1 MKDNVEVLYKDI
13 INLERPRPMFR
24 EQMKLENRAK
34 IFLPFAALKGFE
46 EEIEKR
52 KNEQVLRI
60 RNKHVMRSFK
70 RGQKAV
76 L

>member
-1 MKDNVEVLYKDI
+1 MKVNVEVLYKDI

-46 EEIEKR
+46 EEIERR
-52 KNEQVLRI
+52 KEHFI
-60 RNKHVMRSFK
+60 SSIK
-70 RGQKAV
+70 
-76 L
+76 

>member
-46 EEIEKR
+46 EEIERR
-52 KNEQVLRI
+52 KEHSI
-60 RNKHVMRSFK
+60 SSIK
-70 RGQKAV
+70 
-76 L
+76 

>member
-13 INLERPRPMFR
+13 INLERPRPAFR
-24 EQMKLENRAK
+24 ERMKLENRAK

-70 RGQKAV
+70 RRKDV

>member
-1 MKDNVEVLYKDI
+1 MKDNVEILYKDV

-46 EEIEKR
+46 EEIERR
-52 KNEQVLRI
+52 KEHFI
-60 RNKHVMRSFK
+60 SSIK
-70 RGQKAV
+70 
-76 L
+76 

>member
-52 KNEQVLRI
+52 KKQFI
-60 RNKHVMRSFK
+60 SSIK
-70 RGQKAV
+70 
-76 L
+76 

>member
-13 INLERPRPMFR
+13 INLERPRPAFR
-24 EQMKLENRAK
+24 ERMKLENRAK

-52 KNEQVLRI
+52 KNE
-60 RNKHVMRSFK
+60 HVIQSFK
-70 RGQKAV
+70 RGRKAV
-76 L
+76 LKMRGWS

>member
-13 INLERPRPMFR
+13 INLERPRPAFR
-24 EQMKLENRAK
+24 ERMKLENRAK

-52 KNEQVLRI
+52 KNEQVFRI
-60 RNKHVMRSFK
+60 NEHVIQSFK
-70 RGQKAV
+70 RERKDV

>member
-13 INLERPRPMFR
+13 INLERPRPMLR

-46 EEIEKR
+46 EEIERR
-52 KNEQVLRI
+52 KEHFI
-60 RNKHVMRSFK
+60 SSIK
-70 RGQKAV
+70 
-76 L
+76 

>member
-1 MKDNVEVLYKDI
+1 MKDNVEILYKDI

-46 EEIEKR
+46 EEIERRKEHFISSIKYAKPRSSGMKR
-52 KNEQVLRI
+52 KN
-60 RNKHVMRSFK
+60 
-70 RGQKAV
+70 
-76 L
+76 

>member
-13 INLERPRPMFR
+13 IKLERPRPMFR

-52 KNEQVLRI
+52 KKQFI
-60 RNKHVMRSFK
+60 SSIK
-70 RGQKAV
+70 
-76 L
+76 

>member
-24 EQMKLENRAK
+24 DQMKLENRAK

-46 EEIEKR
+46 EEIERR
-52 KNEQVLRI
+52 KEHFI
-60 RNKHVMRSFK
+60 SSIK
-70 RGQKAV
+70 
-76 L
+76 

>member
-1 MKDNVEVLYKDI
+1 MKGNVEVLYKDI

-46 EEIEKR
+46 EEIERR
-52 KNEQVLRI
+52 KEHFI
-60 RNKHVMRSFK
+60 SSIK
-70 RGQKAV
+70 
-76 L
+76 

>member
-13 INLERPRPMFR
+13 INLERPRPAFR
-24 EQMKLENRAK
+24 ERMKLENRAK

-52 KNEQVLRI
+52 KKQFI
-60 RNKHVMRSFK
+60 SSIK
-70 RGQKAV
+70 
-76 L
+76 

>member
-34 IFLPFAALKGFE
+34 IYLPCAALKGFE
-46 EEIEKR
+46 EEIERR
-52 KNEQVLRI
+52 KEPFI
-60 RNKHVMRSFK
+60 SSIK
-70 RGQKAV
+70 
-76 L
+76 

>member
-1 MKDNVEVLYKDI
+1 MKDNVAILYKDI

-46 EEIEKR
+46 EEIERR
-52 KNEQVLRI
+52 KEHFI
-60 RNKHVMRSFK
+60 SSIK
-70 RGQKAV
+70 
-76 L
+76 

>member
-1 MKDNVEVLYKDI
+1 MKDDVEILYKDI

-46 EEIEKR
+46 EEIERR
-52 KNEQVLRI
+52 KEHFI
-60 RNKHVMRSFK
+60 SSIK
-70 RGQKAV
+70 
-76 L
+76 

>member
-46 EEIEKR
+46 EEIERR
-52 KNEQVLRI
+52 KEHFI
-60 RNKHVMRSFK
+60 SSIK
-70 RGQKAV
+70 
-76 L
+76 

>member
-24 EQMKLENRAK
+24 ERMKLENRAK

-46 EEIEKR
+46 EEIERR
-52 KNEQVLRI
+52 KEHFI
-60 RNKHVMRSFK
+60 SSIK
-70 RGQKAV
+70 
-76 L
+76 

>member
-24 EQMKLENRAK
+24 EKMKLENRAK

-46 EEIEKR
+46 EEIERR
-52 KNEQVLRI
+52 KEHFI
-60 RNKHVMRSFK
+60 SSIK
-70 RGQKAV
+70 
-76 L
+76 

>member
-52 KNEQVLRI
+52 KNEQVFRI
-60 RNKHVMRSFK
+60 NEHVIQSFK
-70 RGQKAV
+70 RGRKDV

>member
-24 EQMKLENRAK
+24 ERMKLENRAK

-46 EEIEKR
+46 EEIERR
-52 KNEQVLRI
+52 KEYFI
-60 RNKHVMRSFK
+60 SSIK
-70 RGQKAV
+70 
-76 L
+76 